1 MRIDYLLIN
10 GKRFQFDLGTTLIY
24 SQKNSRGKTSLIRLV
39 LYALGYPIPSTKGID
54 FSKLDLEIRIIQKNQ
69 KMVLRRHDTIISVEV
84 GRNIRAYKLPEDFTE
99 ILASIFEIEDPKL
112 VDNLLGLIYF
122 DQDKGWTLLNR
133 GIVIGKIR
141 FKIETLL
148 DGLSNTDAEKI
159 QIEIDSKREE
169 RKVLLQIKT
178 LLTLNME
185 SDKNKDDIS
194 WSGIDE
200 IQDQIRSIDMDI
212 NKKKFKIGKLDEI
225 VKSNDRFY
233 KLIDDM
239 NILIRV
245 DNKAIPVSK
254 ENILDFDFNQT
265 VITSQIA
272 REKRELSEF
281 IVQKNRMTKD
291 LNKQLSLFSDQ
302 DQIRRFNNAVEK
314 INITQDSMESTL
326 KENSKEINR
335 LKSLQRESLGSI
347 NQVREIYNTI
357 VKFSKI
363 LGVQDTID
371 KNEDFIFT
379 RDLKRYSG
387 AKLHLLV
394 FAYRMAVLKVVQKQD
409 NNIFPIII
417 DSPMA
422 GEVDAENIKRMFKLL
437 DQEFPNNQKIFAS
450 IYEYNRNWDA
460 KIILDEGLMDSD
472 YNPKKLSS
480 EKNGIANN
488 PD

>member
-1 MRIDYLLIN
+1 MEIDYLLIN
-10 GKRFQFDLGTTLIY
+10 DKKFQFDVGTTLIY
-24 SQKNSRGKTSLIRLV
+24 SRKNSHGKTSLIRLV

-54 FSKLDLEIRIIQKNQ
+54 FSKLSLEIGIIQRNQ
-69 KMVLRRHDTIISVEV
+69 EMVLKRHDKIINIEMGQSV
-84 GRNIRAYKLPEDFTE
+84 RTYKLPEDFTE
-99 ILASIFEIEDPKL
+99 VLASVFETENPKL
-112 VDNLLGLIYF
+112 ADNLLGLIYF

-141 FKIETLL
+141 FKIEELL
-148 DGLSNTDAEKI
+148 DGISNTDAEKI
-159 QIEIDSKREE
+159 QIEMDSKKEE

-185 SDKNKDDIS
+185 SEKNKDDIN
-194 WSGIDE
+194 WSSIDE
-200 IQDQIRSIDMDI
+200 LQDQIRSIDMDI
-212 NKKKFKIGKLDEI
+212 NKKKLKISKLDRI
-225 VKSNDRFY
+225 IKSNDSFY

-239 NILIRV
+239 NILIKV

-254 ENILDFDFNQT
+254 KNILGFDFNQT
-265 VITSQIA
+265 VITAQIA
-272 REKRELSEF
+272 RENRELSEY
-281 IVQKNRMTKD
+281 IVQKNKMSKD

-326 KENSKEINR
+326 KENTKEINK
-335 LKSLQRESLGSI
+335 LKSLQRDSLGSI
-347 NQVREIYNTI
+347 QQVRKIYNTI

-371 KNEDFIFT
+371 KDEDFIFT

-394 FAYRMAVLKVVQKQD
+394 FAYRMAVLKVVQNQD
-409 NNIFPIII
+409 DKIFPIIV

-422 GEVDAENIKRMFKLL
+422 GEVDAENIQRMFKLL

-450 IYEYNRNWDA
+450 IYEYNRKWDT
-460 KIILDEGLMDSD
+460 KIVLNEGLMDGVS
-472 YNPKKLSS
+472 NLNEGLS
-480 EKNGIANN
+480 ENNTTTN

>member
-84 GRNIRAYKLPEDFTE
+84 GRNIRSYKLPEDFTE

>member
-1 MRIDYLLIN
+1 MKIDYLLIN
-10 GKRFQFDLGTTLIY
+10 DKKFQFDMGTTLIY
-24 SQKNSRGKTSLIRLV
+24 SRKNSCGKTSLIRLI

-54 FSKLDLEIRIIQKNQ
+54 FSKLSLEIGIIQRNQ
-69 KMVLRRHDTIISVEV
+69 RMTLKRQDKIINIEV
-84 GRNIRAYKLPEDFTE
+84 DQNIRTYKLPEDFTE
-99 ILASIFEIEDPKL
+99 VLASIFETEDPKL
-112 VDNLLGLIYF
+112 LDNLLGLIYF

-141 FKIETLL
+141 FNIEELL
-148 DGLSNTDAEKI
+148 DGISNTDAEKI
-159 QIEIDSKREE
+159 QVEMDRKKEE

-178 LLTLNME
+178 LLSLNMASE
-185 SDKNKDDIS
+185 KNKDDIN
-194 WSGIDE
+194 WSSIDE
-200 IQDQIRSIDMDI
+200 IQDQIRSINMDI
-212 NKKKFKIGKLDEI
+212 NKKKLKISKLNEI
-225 VKSNDRFY
+225 IKSNDRFY

-254 ENILDFDFNQT
+254 KNILGFDFNQT
-265 VITSQIA
+265 VITAQIA
-272 REKRELSEF
+272 REKKELSEY
-281 IVQKNRMTKD
+281 IVQKNRMSKD

-302 DQIRRFNNAVEK
+302 DQIQRFNNAVEK

-326 KENSKEINR
+326 KENAKEINK
-335 LKSLQRESLGSI
+335 LKSLQRDSLGSI
-347 NQVREIYNTI
+347 QQVRKIYNTI

-371 KNEDFIFT
+371 KDEDFIFT

-394 FAYRMAVLKVVQKQD
+394 FAYRMAVLKIVQNQD
-409 NNIFPIII
+409 DKIFPIII

-422 GEVDAENIKRMFKLL
+422 GEVDAGNIQRMFKLL

-450 IYEYNRNWDA
+450 IYEYNRKWNA
-460 KIILDEGLMDSD
+460 KIVLNERLMNGVSNSKDGL
-472 YNPKKLSS
+472 S
-480 EKNGIANN
+480 ENN
-488 PD
+488 ITPNHD